1 MKAAQCSLQL
11 ATYES
16 RLDSTSVGTSP
27 APCDLIFK
35 SRPSPLSRS
44 TTMPTE
50 RAGVSTPS
58 SNSYNF
64 GAKYTQ
70 YTVTMFL
77 IDVSSSMG
85 SICTGGKMTHLE
97 CALQFVKLKVQ
108 EMVQDIRSFFLQLFI
123 YLFSRFSMAERQI
136 NVVSYCLALRV

>member
-1 MKAAQCSLQL
+1 MFWAMPLPNKGADIWSLKRGLSHESAAWWKPLSAHCSWQRMSHGLHQ
-11 ATYES
+11 
-16 RLDSTSVGTSP
+16 RLWETTP
-27 APCDLIFK
+27 ASCDLICK
-35 SRPSPLSRS
+35 SRPLIST

-58 SNSYNF
+58 FNLYNF
-64 GAKYTQ
+64 GAESTK

-108 EMVQDIRSFFLQLFI
+108 EMV
-123 YLFSRFSMAERQI
+123 
-136 NVVSYCLALRV
+136 

>member
-1 MKAAQCSLQL
+1 M
-11 ATYES
+11 
-16 RLDSTSVGTSP
+16 P
-27 APCDLIFK
+27 A
-35 SRPSPLSRS
+35 
-44 TTMPTE
+44 E

-58 SNSYNF
+58 FNSYDV
-64 GAKYTQ
+64 GAKSTQ

-108 EMVQDIRSFFLQLFI
+108 EMVQDTRSLFLRLLNIFFPDFQ
-123 YLFSRFSMAERQI
+123 RQK
-136 NVVSYCLALRV
+136 N